1 MVSLTGIT
9 SSYSVPQLR
18 RQDRATPANTD
29 KQDKPGKSDAASSRQ
44 SDPRLQQLQQ
54 RDRDVRAHEQA
65 HLSASGGLATG
76 GAQYTYQRGS
86 DGKEY
91 AIGGEVNIDTSPG
104 KTPEETIRRTQT
116 IRAAALAP
124 ADPSSQDRA
133 VAADA
138 EAMEAKA
145 RTELTQQTLSGAQS
159 NTPNG
164 NGNKIQQAYADSGKS
179 SRPTIDTRA

>member
-18 RQDRATPANTD
+18 RQDQATPAPAD
-29 KQDKPGKSDAASSRQ
+29 SKPGKSDAASSRQ
-44 SDPRLQQLQQ
+44 PDPRLQQLQQ

-65 HLSASGGLATG
+65 HLAASGGLATG
-76 GAQYTYQRGS
+76 GAQFTYQRGS

-104 KTPEETIRRTQT
+104 KTPEETIRRAQT

-145 RTELTQQTLSGAQS
+145 RAELAQQTLSGAQS
-159 NTPNG
+159 G
-164 NGNKIQQAYADSGKS
+164 NGNKIQQAYADTGKPAQ
-179 SRPTIDTRA
+179 PTIDTRA